1 MTLLNVDVVIKQ
13 KRDAS
18 SQIVEDTSLFYAE
31 ILMTSV
37 AERTIYNFKINK
49 LSRMYNMKTSTQLLY
64 ILRHSIVLYLY

>member
-49 LSRMYNMKTSTQLLY
+49 LSRMYNMKTSTQLLS